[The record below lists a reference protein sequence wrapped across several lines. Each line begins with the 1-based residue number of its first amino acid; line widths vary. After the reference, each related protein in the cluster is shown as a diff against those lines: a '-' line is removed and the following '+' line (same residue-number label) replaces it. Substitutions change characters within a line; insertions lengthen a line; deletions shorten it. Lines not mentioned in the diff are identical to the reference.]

1 MGSNTQVFE
10 GTILIKTFFLSY
22 FSIAV
27 RRLYDQ
33 APYIKNKY
41 FLWVSQFLMVVEKM
55 TIMAGTRLAGRHD
68 ACAVAESLYFETATT
83 RSKETCTGKSCGS

>member
-27 RRLYDQ
+27 RRLYD
-33 APYIKNKY
+33 
-41 FLWVSQFLMVVEKM
+41 
-55 TIMAGTRLAGRHD
+55 
-68 ACAVAESLYFETATT
+68 
-83 RSKETCTGKSCGS
+83 